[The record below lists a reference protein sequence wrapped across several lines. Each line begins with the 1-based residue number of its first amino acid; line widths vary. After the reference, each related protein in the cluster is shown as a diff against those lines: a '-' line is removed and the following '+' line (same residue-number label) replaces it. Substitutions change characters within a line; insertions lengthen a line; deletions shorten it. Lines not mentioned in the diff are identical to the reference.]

1 MPNEEEEA
9 FVEDRRRFLKTCGRF
24 AIVTPPTITLLLAS
38 GQQNF
43 AVAGSGMSGGGSLSS
58 GTTYFVPRDDGL
70 IQENGGVKP
79 GDTICWSGGCKSVSE
94 PPHG

>member
-1 MPNEEEEA
+1 MPNKEEEA

-43 AVAGSGMSGGGSLSS
+43 AVAGSGMSGGGSLS
-58 GTTYFVPRDDGL
+58 GGITYTVPRDDDL
-70 IQENGGVKP
+70 IQQNGGVKP
-79 GDTICWSGGCKSVSE
+79 GDTICIPSWGCKSVSE
-94 PPHG
+94 PPH